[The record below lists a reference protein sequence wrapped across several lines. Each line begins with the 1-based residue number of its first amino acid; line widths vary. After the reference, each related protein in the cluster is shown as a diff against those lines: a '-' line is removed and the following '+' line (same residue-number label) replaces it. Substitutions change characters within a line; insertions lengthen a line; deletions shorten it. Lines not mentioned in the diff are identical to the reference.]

1 MSYLAKIVLKSL
13 KFPMQIALLV
23 WSVLHTGILIMAIQV
38 FAWCHMAYNI
48 SEDVPLLEGL
58 ATVVSGQHSCD
69 ICHFAN
75 ENNPIEDRGELQ
87 IALFEIIPLFPIPS
101 ATTFKSFPSASNLSA
116 DTYSAFLPLLGSGVE
131 PPPPKN
137 CA

>member
-1 MSYLAKIVLKSL
+1 M
-13 KFPMQIALLV
+13 FR
-23 WSVLHTGILIMAIQV
+23 
-38 FAWCHMAYNI
+38 C
-48 SEDVPLLEGL
+48 LEGL

-87 IALFEIIPLFPIPS
+87 IALIEIIPLFPRSS

-116 DTYSAFLPLLGSGVE
+116 DTYSVFLPFLVRESNHRRRRLALKFNLKVLFVLS
-131 PPPPKN
+131 
-137 CA
+137 